1 MKPWYSITNRASD
14 NVPSEIAIMGDIGKG
29 WYGEQGVEVEA
40 FARDLAA
47 IPQGTPINLLIHSRG
62 GDVFDGLAIYNLL
75 LPRSQDITSKIL
87 GAALS
92 AASYIAMAA
101 HKVEMPASAR
111 MMIHGA
117 QGIAAGDSKAMQE
130 MADLL
135 SRESDNIA
143 AIYARKT
150 GKSVAKMRELM
161 DATTWMNGHEAKAL
175 GLVDVVTDAAPQNMS
190 AMNLSIFRCVPEELK
205 NQKQSASNGG
215 EQRDEMNKKLILALL
230 GKHGV
235 TPPENAAD
243 EALMAELDKLV
254 VTNKVTKAEREEAAK
269 PETVSAPAPSLVITN
284 LQAQMA
290 DLQAKYEGE
299 RKTRIS
305 NRLHSLAADRE
316 IEVSEWLPKVLNDE
330 SLLGIVEKL
339 PTRAAVDPSRPRVEN
354 LGNSLIEDYNK
365 MRPGKARSDFRVQ
378 NYGDL
383 QAVRRRHD
391 PRNANTLAAGLVNDF
406 LSDAVLT
413 VFTNKLAMV
422 DSFSSRWSTDPMRPR
437 ASVDVTKATAG
448 ATTITNPTSFEAGD
462 STLAAITVTMTQYS
476 QPFHLDNNAIQQ
488 GYELRNLAEINALAM
503 ANSISDVITALIIV
517 GTFGTALTIG
527 TAANF
532 DSADLAPIL
541 AAAKNYRRKNLL
553 LDGGHLAYLLP
564 TSTQSLKWQEGG
576 AFGFDGI
583 FEQNRWTSATANTAG
598 FVCSPDAIGVAS
610 GLPVNDAPPGEF
622 LTMGTAQLLNGLTVG
637 TRTWFS
643 RSTRF
648 HWASYDI
655 VFGAAVGD
663 AGAGEV
669 LITA

>member
-1 MKPWYSITNRASD
+1 MKRWYSITNRASD

-143 AIYARKT
+143 AIYARKN

-175 GLVDVVTDAAPQNMS
+175 GLVDVVTDATPQNMG

-316 IEVSEWLPKVLNDE
+316 IEVSEWFPKVLNDE
-330 SLLGIVEKL
+330 SLLNMVEKL
-339 PTRAAVDPSRPRVEN
+339 PTRAAV
-354 LGNSLIEDYNK
+354 
-365 MRPGKARSDFRVQ
+365 
-378 NYGDL
+378 
-383 QAVRRRHD
+383 
-391 PRNANTLAAGLVNDF
+391 
-406 LSDAVLT
+406 
-413 VFTNKLAMV
+413 
-422 DSFSSRWSTDPMRPR
+422 
-437 ASVDVTKATAG
+437 
-448 ATTITNPTSFEAGD
+448 NP
-462 STLAAITVTMTQYS
+462 
-476 QPFHLDNNAIQQ
+476 
-488 GYELRNLAEINALAM
+488 
-503 ANSISDVITALIIV
+503 
-517 GTFGTALTIG
+517 
-527 TAANF
+527 
-532 DSADLAPIL
+532 
-541 AAAKNYRRKNLL
+541 
-553 LDGGHLAYLLP
+553 
-564 TSTQSLKWQEGG
+564 
-576 AFGFDGI
+576 
-583 FEQNRWTSATANTAG
+583 
-598 FVCSPDAIGVAS
+598 
-610 GLPVNDAPPGEF
+610 
-622 LTMGTAQLLNGLTVG
+622 
-637 TRTWFS
+637 
-643 RSTRF
+643 
-648 HWASYDI
+648 
-655 VFGAAVGD
+655 
-663 AGAGEV
+663 
-669 LITA
+669 